1 MLNKK
6 QKKKKNL
13 QVVKGKGTLMKI
25 KPRICHL
32 VIYRFMF
39 FFWLFFVLKL
49 IANKPGLQ
57 WNSCNKFDKIML
69 N

>member
-25 KPRICHL
+25 TPRICHL
-32 VIYRFMF
+32 VIYRVVF
-39 FFWLFFVLKL
+39 FFLVVFCSQTNRK
-49 IANKPGLQ
+49 
-57 WNSCNKFDKIML
+57 
-69 N
+69 

>member
-6 QKKKKNL
+6 QEKKKKNL

-39 FFWLFFVLKL
+39 FFLVVFCSQTNRK
-49 IANKPGLQ
+49 
-57 WNSCNKFDKIML
+57 
-69 N
+69 

>member
-6 QKKKKNL
+6 QEKKKNL

-39 FFWLFFVLKL
+39 FFLVVFCSQTNRK
-49 IANKPGLQ
+49 
-57 WNSCNKFDKIML
+57 
-69 N
+69 

>member
-6 QKKKKNL
+6 QKKKNL

-25 KPRICHL
+25 KPRIWHL

-39 FFWLFFVLKL
+39 FLVVFCSQTNRK
-49 IANKPGLQ
+49 
-57 WNSCNKFDKIML
+57 
-69 N
+69 

>member
-1 MLNKK
+1 MLNNK
-6 QKKKKNL
+6 QKNKKNL

-39 FFWLFFVLKL
+39 FFLFVLKL

-57 WNSCNKFDKIML
+57 WSSCNKFDKLIL

>member
-1 MLNKK
+1 MLNNK
-6 QKKKKNL
+6 QKKKKKNL

-39 FFWLFFVLKL
+39 FCLFVLKL

-57 WNSCNKFDKIML
+57 WSSCNKFDKLIL